1 MIEIMNTIE
10 VKLTHKYFESHTIDA
25 FSVTIENINVL
36 ISMAGKR
43 LDLAISG
50 RKKSTTLRKLF
61 YDIYSLFFI
70 YLGSFPRLEE
80 MRENGA
86 NIDVSGFVSKY
97 RSQGFFEREDA
108 AVCEISPS
116 TINEDKVIAFRS
128 IKPLP
133 LSSVEYIVSED
144 YAHIVVTHRITLL
157 LQAIDGLV
165 PEQNRKSVRHDFQ
178 KEYKENAKPKDYKLA
193 VYFLCRKFFFCY
205 HRKYS
210 CGILGLLGVTQKQF
224 LDAVT
229 DTRHWYT
236 HFLNNYT
243 RENRLEGGSEI
254 LYYFAIL
261 VFALRV
267 MLTSQIGVSI
277 DETRVAEYYYLIHD
291 WLIDTK
297 HLKKAYKSKT
307 YKICEQFAILQEKLR
322 GLS

>member
-165 PEQNRKSVRHDFQ
+165 PKQSRKSVQHDFQ
-178 KEYKENAKPKDYKLA
+178 KKYKQNANSDYKLA
-193 VYFLCRKFFFCY
+193 AYFLCRKVFFYY
-205 HRKYS
+205 HRKYN
-210 CGILGLLGVTQKQF
+210 CEILGLLGVTQKQF

-236 HFLNNYT
+236 HFLNNNE
-243 RENRLEGGSEI
+243 RENRLEGGSET
-254 LYYFAIL
+254 LYYFVLL

-267 MLTSQIGVSI
+267 MLVSQVGVSI
-277 DETRVAEYYYLIHD
+277 DEARVAEYYYLIHD

-297 HLKKAYKSKT
+297 HLKKTYKSKT

-322 GLS
+322 DLS